1 MGIGISAPADP
12 CTVRG
17 IARSEQ
23 YCELDTSESM
33 HGYKTVLALLAWMR
47 AIYSTV
53 LADMYCRLD
62 NK

>member
-23 YCELDTSESM
+23 YCELDTSDSM

-53 LADMYCRLD
+53 LADM
-62 NK
+62 